1 MFNDLPKKLQKDGK
15 EMQAG
20 YAYIE
25 GNESRRY
32 GVVACGAPGC
42 GESYYW
48 EALGYETPRRLEISD
63 ENSWAGDRSHQDSL
77 RL

>member
-1 MFNDLPKKLQKDGK
+1 MFNDLQKNLLSDGK

-48 EALGYETPRRLEISD
+48 EALGYETP
-63 ENSWAGDRSHQDSL
+63 
-77 RL
+77 